1 MVINSDTYFDSTN
14 SVFKIIFENNSF
26 SLIIL
31 DHWNSKSAEKPI
43 GELNKLLE
51 LRPDN
56 DIELHNEH
64 VRKRD

>member
-1 MVINSDTYFDSTN
+1 MVINSDPYFDSTN
-14 SVFKIIFENNSF
+14 SVFKITPENISF
-26 SLIIL
+26 SLTIL
-31 DHWNSKSAEKPI
+31 GHWNSKSAEKAS

-56 DIELHNEH
+56 DIELHNER

>member
-1 MVINSDTYFDSTN
+1 MVINSDPYFDSTN
-14 SVFKIIFENNSF
+14 SVFKITAENNSF
-26 SLIIL
+26 SLTIL
-31 DHWNSKSAEKPI
+31 GHWNSKSAEKTI

-64 VRKRD
+64 VGKRD